1 MKLKVCGMRDSQN
14 IRELVMLKPDYIGF
28 IFYSGSPRNV
38 GEVLS
43 RAVLQEIPKEIKK
56 VGVFVDPSLHEI
68 KWQIKTYGLD
78 AIQLHGDESPEFTAQ
93 VKALGIEVIKAF
105 SIGNEDFDATQLEPY
120 KKHVDFFLFDT
131 RSKLKGGSGE
141 AFDWARLKD
150 YDNEIPFFLSG
161 GLSLKNIDNLKE
173 LKGLNIHAVDV
184 NSRFEISPGMKD
196 LEMIEELKNQ
206 LSPLR
211 GNIRG

>member
-78 AIQLHGDESPEFTAQ
+78 AIQLHGDETPEFAAE

-105 SIGNEDFDATQLEPY
+105 SIGNEDFDAAQLEPY

-141 AFDWARLKD
+141 AFDWTRLKD
-150 YDNEIPFFLSG
+150 YDNEISFFLSG
-161 GLSLKNIDNLKE
+161 GLSLKNIGNLKE
-173 LKGLNIHAVDV
+173 LKGLNIHAIDV

-196 LEMIEELKNQ
+196 LEMIKELKNQ

>member
-1 MKLKVCGMRDSQN
+1 MRDSQN
-14 IRELVMLKPDYIGF
+14 IRELTMLKPDYIGF
-28 IFYSGSPRNV
+28 IFYSASPRNV

-43 RAVLQEIPKEIKK
+43 RSVLQEIPSEIKK
-56 VGVFVDPSLHEI
+56 VGVFVNPSLHEI

-78 AIQLHGDESPEFTAQ
+78 VIQLHGEETPEFTAE

-105 SIGNEDFDATQLEPY
+105 SIGNEDFDASRLEPY

-141 AFDWARLKD
+141 AFDWSRLKD
-150 YDNEIPFFLSG
+150 YDNEVPFFLSG
-161 GLSLKNIDNLKE
+161 GLSLKNIGNLKE
-173 LKGLNIHAVDV
+173 LKGLNIHAIDV

-196 LEMIEELKNQ
+196 LEMIKELQNQ

-211 GNIRG
+211 GNTRG